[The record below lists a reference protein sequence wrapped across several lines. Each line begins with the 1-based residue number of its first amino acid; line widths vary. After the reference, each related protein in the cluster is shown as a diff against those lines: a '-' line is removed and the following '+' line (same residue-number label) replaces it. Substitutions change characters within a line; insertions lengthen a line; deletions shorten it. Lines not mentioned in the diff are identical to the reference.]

1 MKENRSE
8 YMLTGHWLD
17 FVCDNTVQEGDICIF
32 VAAKGGRRSMFTVHL
47 LREETTP
54 SMARFGGVQGAG
66 SSHVKKNIREE
77 FVDGTRK
84 T

>member
-1 MKENRSE
+1 
-8 YMLTGHWLD
+8 
-17 FVCDNTVQEGDICIF
+17 
-32 VAAKGGRRSMFTVHL
+32 MFTVHL

-54 SMARFGGVQGAG
+54 SMVRFGGVQGAG
-66 SSHVKKNIREE
+66 SSHVKKNIRVE